1 MIAMNSIKPF
11 TKKNTSISHAEKILA
26 EREKKKQLQAD
37 KQLNLERSIEA
48 SIKILVNIGFS
59 CLAIFSIKGLLPY
72 HIAQQSKLEE
82 IDLEIDKIQPR
93 VELLEENFSVTF
105 DPQKSSQV
113 MQKNSYKVDP
123 NLTRIFFSG
132 NN

>member
-1 MIAMNSIKPF
+1 MNSIKPF
-11 TKKNTSISHAEKILA
+11 TKKNTLTSHAEKVLA

-37 KQLNLERSIEA
+37 KQANLERSIEA

-59 CLAIFSIKGLLPY
+59 CLAIMSIKALLPY

-82 IDLEIDKIQPR
+82 IDLEIEKIQPR
-93 VELLEENFSVTF
+93 VNLLEENFSVTF
-105 DPQKSSQV
+105 DPQKSPQV